1 VQRAHLILKPVAV
14 PEVGGDPAP
23 HVVARLRESGIQCA
37 VTYTQRGR
45 SVGEDVRDALAAPD
59 PPDVVIAA
67 GGDGTHGPA
76 AAALMGRGVP
86 LGLLALGT
94 FNNLARSLGIP
105 RQFDAALDVIVGGA
119 PRLIDAG
126 RVNGRLFFEAAGA
139 GWDATLF
146 PLGDDLKRGR
156 VAGMVSAA
164 RSVLGFRPGEI
175 TLVLDGTKRVTSHT
189 PTVVVANG
197 PYFGSSMAIAPGSRL
212 DDGRLTV
219 TLFEGFSRADL
230 LAYFAAVGEGRRRAD
245 ARVVSHHAAHV
256 EIVSPAGLPV
266 HADGEPLGPLRTP
279 FEVLPQAVAVL
290 APPDRSA
297 QGAARTEQWVR
308 PQPGGRE
315 SKARDRTTRW
325 QRPAKP
331 ETEARKA

>member
-1 VQRAHLILKPVAV
+1 M

-23 HVVARLRESGIQCA
+23 HVVARLRESGIECA
-37 VTYTQRGR
+37 VTYTQPGR
-45 SVGEDVRDALAAPD
+45 PVGGDVRAALDAPD

-76 AAALMGRGVP
+76 AAALIGTGVP

-105 RQFDAALDVIVGGA
+105 RQIDAALDVIVAGL
-119 PRLIDAG
+119 PHLIDAG

-156 VAGMVSAA
+156 VAGLVGAA
-164 RSVLGFRPGEI
+164 RSALGFRPGEI

-212 DDGRLTV
+212 DDEQLTV

-245 ARVVSHHAAHV
+245 ARVVSHRAARV
-256 EIVSPAGLPV
+256 EIVSPTGLPV

-279 FEVLPQAVAVL
+279 FEVVPQAVAVL

-297 QGAARTEQWVR
+297 PDAGRTERYVR
-308 PQPGGRE
+308 PQLGTRDRN
-315 SKARDRTTRW
+315 ARDRTTPW

-331 ETEARKA
+331 ESGATNT